1 MQRWIL
7 AGFEANLVECSLVIF
22 PNYKLTPYKVSYKE
36 GDLCIIGPSLTLE
49 IFQANVVCRQL
60 GFPYGAIGAPCCSP
74 FGQVPNYPNQF
85 SFSYSDVGCSGTE
98 PGLNSC
104 PHLSN
109 SIICS
114 INEAAGVICNT
125 TSEIKY
131 LWTYLQFQINH
142 LSPF

>member
-1 MQRWIL
+1 MFIVQATGDNEMLNFIKCFKRVLIKIISDL
-7 AGFEANLVECSLVIF
+7 IPDTSLMIE
-22 PNYKLTPYKVSYKE
+22 N
-36 GDLCIIGPSLTLE
+36 
-49 IFQANVVCRQL
+49 FQANVVCRQL

-109 SIICS
+109 SIICW

-125 TSEIKY
+125 TSEIK
-131 LWTYLQFQINH
+131 H
-142 LSPF
+142 L